1 MTLPPNSKSKTK
13 RKVARSAKAG
23 ARHITIEQVRSGI
36 CCKERHRR
44 VLRALGLRHPHH
56 RVVRPDNAAV
66 RGMVDTISYLVR
78 IVED

>member
-1 MTLPPNSKSKTK
+1 LSPTSRGEGKGKTS
-13 RKVARSAKAG
+13 RSAETG
-23 ARHITIEQVRSGI
+23 ARTITIEQVRSGI

-56 RVVRPDNAAV
+56 RVIRPDNAAV